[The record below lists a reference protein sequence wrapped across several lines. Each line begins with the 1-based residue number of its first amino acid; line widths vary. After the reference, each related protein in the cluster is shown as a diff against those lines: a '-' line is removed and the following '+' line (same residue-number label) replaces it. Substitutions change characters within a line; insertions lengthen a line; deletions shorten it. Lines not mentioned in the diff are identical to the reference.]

1 MTVAV
6 KRLTERYNMGSYEHI
21 EVTAEVE
28 YDPEATDIVE
38 VEDQLDVM
46 LARER
51 LLARQHTTEENSL
64 AHVHPALT
72 KPHTKRS

>member
-1 MTVAV
+1 MRAM
-6 KRLTERYNMGSYEHI
+6 KELTEQYNMGSYESI
-21 EVTAEVE
+21 KVTAQVE
-28 YDPEATDIVE
+28 YDPETTDIAE
-38 VEDQLDVM
+38 VEDQLDVI

-51 LLARQHTTEENSL
+51 LLARQFTTEDNSF